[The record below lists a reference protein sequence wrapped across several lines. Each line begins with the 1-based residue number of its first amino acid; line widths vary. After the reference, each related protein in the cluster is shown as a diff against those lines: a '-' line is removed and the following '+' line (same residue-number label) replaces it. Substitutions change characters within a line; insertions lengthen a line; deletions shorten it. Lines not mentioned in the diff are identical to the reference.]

1 MVFVHKLEIL
11 KFNLNLAIYIRIAV
25 RKSYRMRS
33 NDVTGASRDTAGLTQ
48 RWDET
53 GLWPLLLKGP
63 GPRGFDR
70 KAPTVLCNL

>member
-33 NDVTGASRDTAGLTQ
+33 NDVTAASRDTAGLTQ

-53 GLWPLLLKGP
+53 ASAITGPSGLWPLLL
-63 GPRGFDR
+63 
-70 KAPTVLCNL
+70 